1 MTTLAERVTDLS
13 RRLQYAA
20 EDDAVTIEAA
30 VVAAAAVATRRR
42 PTALP
47 SAVRT
52 HPPERVAAARAR
64 TLEAFLEARN
74 ALLAESL
81 STVEVARRLGV
92 SAAAVTK
99 RRVAGRLVAFRHRG
113 DWRYPAWQLA
123 DGAVVPGVA
132 EAWRVMPHAADD
144 LRAVRWFV
152 LPSRHL
158 GDRSPLDVLRAGD
171 VDAVVDAASYVGSR

>member
-47 SAVRT
+47 PAVRS

-64 TLEAFLEARN
+64 TLEAFLEARG
-74 ALLAESL
+74 ALLADSL
-81 STVEVARRLGV
+81 STVELARRLGV

-99 RRVAGRLVAFRHRG
+99 RRVAGRLLAFRHRG
-113 DWRYPAWQLA
+113 DWRYPAWQLT
-123 DGAVVPGVA
+123 DGALLPGIV
-132 EAWRVMPHAADD
+132 EAWQAMPHHAED
-144 LRAVRWFV
+144 LRAVRWFT

-158 GDRSPLDVLRAGD
+158 GGRTPLDALRAGD
-171 VDAVVDAASYVGSR
+171 AEAVVDAASYVGSR

>member
-1 MTTLAERVTDLS
+1 MTTLAERVTDLG

-47 SAVRT
+47 PAVRT

-64 TLEAFLEARN
+64 TLEAFLEARS
-74 ALLAESL
+74 ALLADSL
-81 STVEVARRLGV
+81 STIEVARRLGV

-123 DGAVVPGVA
+123 DGAVLPGIA
-132 EAWRVMPHAADD
+132 DAWREMPHHAED
-144 LRAVRWFV
+144 LRAVRWFT

-158 GDRSPLDVLRAGD
+158 GGRAPIDVLRDGD
-171 VDAVVDAASYVGSR
+171 PAAVVDAASYVGSR

>member
-13 RRLQYAA
+13 KRLQYAA
-20 EDDAVTIEAA
+20 EDDTVTIEAA
-30 VVAAAAVATRRR
+30 VVAAASIATRRR

-47 SAVRT
+47 PAIRS

-64 TLEAFLEARN
+64 TLEAFLEARS
-74 ALLAESL
+74 ALVADSL

-123 DGAVVPGVA
+123 DGGLLPGVV
-132 EAWRVMPHAADD
+132 EAWQAIPHHADD
-144 LRAVRWFV
+144 LRAVRGFV

-158 GDRSPLDVLRAGD
+158 GDRSPLDALRAGD
-171 VDAVVDAASYVGSR
+171 VAAVADAASYVGSR